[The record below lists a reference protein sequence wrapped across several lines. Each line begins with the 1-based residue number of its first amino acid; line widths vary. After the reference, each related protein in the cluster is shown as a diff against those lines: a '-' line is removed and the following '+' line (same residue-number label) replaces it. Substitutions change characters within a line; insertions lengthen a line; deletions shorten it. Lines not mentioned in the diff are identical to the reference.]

1 MVVAQELV
9 AKFKAE
15 TSQFERKVQVVQQEL
30 RETGSAVQQAS
41 AETKRFERA
50 SSTASQSVANN
61 YKAIGLAVQ
70 QASAETTRFERASS
84 AASQS
89 IANNYKAIGL
99 AVGAAAV
106 AVAAFSVKVGSEMQA
121 AQKRIEG
128 MLGSTEDAARV
139 MSNLRAVGQ
148 ETGASVAA
156 LAQGYGKLA
165 VFVDNG
171 TISLEESLEIS
182 KGLSST
188 TIALGAS
195 TEQLN
200 QVLFGFSQAMGSG
213 TVRAEEFNQVT
224 EPLPGIINRIEE
236 AAGLAAGELRQ
247 MINDGEVTSE
257 MFKELLIPALQS
269 FEGQAKQMIDTFQAQ
284 SGILSNTLAD
294 IGSDIFDF
302 LEEPLIDATVAANKF
317 LQTFLSVERASN
329 SELQRRIDENIAEM
343 SELHRLGKQMFG
355 ALARPQIAELQK
367 ETNILIEQLQLRQ
380 ESIDVAEKKEK
391 TETDVLKEKI
401 KLLKEE
407 IELKK
412 KNKGGKKEG
421 SGTKRKGTSRSSKT
435 KEKPIHEQ
443 MAGLGIDSEFEL
455 LATKDSVVDDF
466 KSNAQEIHTEIDL
479 MQGAFDQMSTS
490 MLSSFMAMSQG
501 SRTSFKDMAR
511 SIINDM
517 QAVIVKALIMRAI
530 SGITGAMGGAP
541 VATPATGT
549 ATGAPMSIIPNL
561 SGARASG
568 GSVGAGRSYLV
579 GEKGPEIL
587 TMGQASGFVHSN
599 QDSFGGGGSQII
611 NIDARGASKGVEQEI
626 RRVMQDVS
634 QLRRQVPNIA
644 ISAVRE
650 QNSRKPDFLR

>member
-1 MVVAQELV
+1 M
-9 AKFKAE
+9 
-15 TSQFERKVQVVQQEL
+15 
-30 RETGSAVQQAS
+30 
-41 AETKRFERA
+41 
-50 SSTASQSVANN
+50 
-61 YKAIGLAVQ
+61 
-70 QASAETTRFERASS
+70 
-84 AASQS
+84 
-89 IANNYKAIGL
+89 
-99 AVGAAAV
+99 
-106 AVAAFSVKVGSEMQA
+106 
-121 AQKRIEG
+121 
-128 MLGSTEDAARV
+128 
-139 MSNLRAVGQ
+139 
-148 ETGASVAA
+148 
-156 LAQGYGKLA
+156 
-165 VFVDNG
+165 
-171 TISLEESLEIS
+171 
-182 KGLSST
+182 
-188 TIALGAS
+188 
-195 TEQLN
+195 
-200 QVLFGFSQAMGSG
+200 
-213 TVRAEEFNQVT
+213 
-224 EPLPGIINRIEE
+224 
-236 AAGLAAGELRQ
+236 
-247 MINDGEVTSE
+247 
-257 MFKELLIPALQS
+257 
-269 FEGQAKQMIDTFQAQ
+269 
-284 SGILSNTLAD
+284 
-294 IGSDIFDF
+294 
-302 LEEPLIDATVAANKF
+302 
-317 LQTFLSVERASN
+317 
-329 SELQRRIDENIAEM
+329 
-343 SELHRLGKQMFG
+343 
-355 ALARPQIAELQK
+355 
-367 ETNILIEQLQLRQ
+367 
-380 ESIDVAEKKEK
+380 
-391 TETDVLKEKI
+391 
-401 KLLKEE
+401 KEE